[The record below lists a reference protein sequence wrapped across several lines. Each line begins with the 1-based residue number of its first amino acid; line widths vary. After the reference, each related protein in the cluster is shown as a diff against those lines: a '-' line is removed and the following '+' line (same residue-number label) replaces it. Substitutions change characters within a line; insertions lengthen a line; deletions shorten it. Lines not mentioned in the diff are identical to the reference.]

1 MLAKFVP
8 NKMGHVTITPVCKA
22 TRETIEIYLK
32 QYNQNATADV
42 YIQENV
48 AETVLM
54 FLSMQ
59 EYKELE
65 SGWPITKEIDAFDF
79 LTMVGY
85 DAQSLAWKIDWR

>member
-1 MLAKFVP
+1 
-8 NKMGHVTITPVCKA
+8 MGHVTIIPVCKT
-22 TRETIEIYLK
+22 TRETIETYLK

-54 FLSMQ
+54 FLSMR

-65 SGWPITKEIDAFDF
+65 SGWPITREIDAFDF
-79 LTMVGY
+79 LAMVGY
-85 DAQSLAWKIDWR
+85 EAQSLASKIDWR